1 MTERTTGY
9 WRILLRFGLPFV
21 VLFQLADY
29 LIFGR
34 NALSGNHSWWLSL
47 AIDIPVL
54 FSVSAL
60 FYTWINSRKKA
71 N

>member
-1 MTERTTGY
+1 MNERTNGY

-21 VLFQLADY
+21 VLFHLTDY

-34 NALSGNHSWWLSL
+34 DGLSGNHSWRLSL

-54 FSVSAL
+54 FAVSAL
-60 FYTWINSRKKA
+60 LYTWLRPRKKA